1 MKKVQ
6 FEIGNGKMSISVSS
20 APCEV
25 TLVKVAAISDE
36 ALRLTIEVP
45 SRMRENFT
53 DWCVNNGYQFLLT
66 GHSWTDEAGSCHK
79 RDQADAEEVY
89 GWMRSTDI
97 DLLDREHHT
106 DALVTGSFIDQ
117 VD

>member
-6 FEIGNGKMSISVSS
+6 FEISNNKLFINVSA

-25 TLVKVAAISDE
+25 TLVKVVPVNDE
-36 ALRLTIEVP
+36 SLRVTVEVP
-45 SRMRENFT
+45 TREREDFM
-53 DWCVNNGYQFLLT
+53 DWCVNNGIQFLLT
-66 GHSWTDEAGSCHK
+66 GIAVQENGVWV
-79 RDQADAEEVY
+79 RYNQAMAEEIY

-97 DLLDREHHT
+97 DFLDREHHS
-106 DALVTGSFIDQ
+106 DAIVAGSFIDQ

>member
-6 FEIGNGKMSISVSS
+6 FEIGNGKVSINVSS

-36 ALRLTIEVP
+36 AVRVTVEVS
-45 SRMRENFT
+45 SRMRENFM

-66 GHSWTDEAGSCHK
+66 GHSWTDEMGNCHK
-79 RDQADAEEVY
+79 RDQADAEAQY
-89 GWMRSTDI
+89 GWMRSTDL
-97 DLLDREHHT
+97 DLLDRSHHSDELLEKFAT
-106 DALVTGSFIDQ
+106 TVE
-117 VD
+117 

>member
-6 FEIGNGKMSISVSS
+6 FEISNNKLFINVSA

-25 TLVKVAAISDE
+25 TLVKVVPVNDE
-36 ALRLTIEVP
+36 ALRVTVEVN
-45 SRMRENFT
+45 SRMRDDFM
-53 DWCVNNGYQFLLT
+53 DWLVNNGYQFLLT
-66 GHSWTDEAGSCHK
+66 GHSWTDETGRCHK

-97 DLLDREHHT
+97 DFLDREHHS
-106 DALVTGSFIDQ
+106 DAIVAGSFIDQ